1 MQPNTYPRI
10 PQEIAPIA
18 TDFRR
23 IQSALPHPASIPL
36 LEKME
41 HYEARSMHGQPPVIW
56 HRAHRYTVEDPY
68 GNRWID
74 LSSGVLV
81 ANAGHGRSWVRAAM
95 ADQLERGLHHCYCF
109 PHEARAALSEK
120 LVQVTPASMEKAF
133 LLTTGSEAIEC
144 AIKISRRHGTSQGG
158 NRKKRIISFQN
169 AFHGRTLGSQMA
181 GGIPALK
188 AWIQQEDPTFVQVP
202 FPDGY
207 QNEETRFESF
217 LGALSERSVTTDEI
231 ACVLLETYQG
241 ATASFAPVEFMQALR
256 EWCTSHQIVLVLDEV
271 QAGFGRCGKWFGFE
285 HYRIEPDLMCCGK
298 GISSG
303 MPLSAVLGKAELMD
317 QFGHGEMTSTHS
329 GNPICCRAALAG
341 IEIIE
346 WENLVENSNQLGQF
360 QQEFLQGL
368 KEEARCIGVVHG
380 KGLVSGIRFVKPGTK
395 EPDGELAHQITQRC
409 YENGILTFAPVGPGG
424 GTIKINPPLCIDQA
438 AIEEALGIFR
448 EIVLKENS

>member
-395 EPDGELAHQITQRC
+395 EPDGELAHRITQRC

>member
-1 MQPNTYPRI
+1 MQPSTYPRI

-256 EWCTSHQIVLVLDEV
+256 EWCTSHQIVLVLDEFRPASGV
-271 QAGFGRCGKWFGFE
+271 AGNGSASSIMGSN
-285 HYRIEPDLMCCGK
+285 RI
-298 GISSG
+298 
-303 MPLSAVLGKAELMD
+303 
-317 QFGHGEMTSTHS
+317 
-329 GNPICCRAALAG
+329 
-341 IEIIE
+341 
-346 WENLVENSNQLGQF
+346 
-360 QQEFLQGL
+360 
-368 KEEARCIGVVHG
+368 
-380 KGLVSGIRFVKPGTK
+380 
-395 EPDGELAHQITQRC
+395 
-409 YENGILTFAPVGPGG
+409 
-424 GTIKINPPLCIDQA
+424 
-438 AIEEALGIFR
+438 
-448 EIVLKENS
+448 

>member
-368 KEEARCIGVVHG
+368 KDEAACIGVVHG

-395 EPDGELAHQITQRC
+395 EPDGELAHRITQRC

-438 AIEEALGIFR
+438 ALEEALGIFR

>member
-395 EPDGELAHQITQRC
+395 EPDGELAHRITQRC

-438 AIEEALGIFR
+438 ALEEALGIFR